1 MDVDGAI
8 DVRAGSVRRSR
19 VVRAPRCWRYVGGKC
34 PAGNGGKRAVLRE
47 EHEVSR
53 KAIAQGRP
61 ECSRCPVCSCAFL
74 FCANRTRDRGC
85 SKHPVFPV
93 PSEQEGGKLQ
103 ANLGR
108 ITSRECETVSTVIA
122 SAAKQSMF
130 RHKERM
136 DCFAALAMT
145 WKEPSSP
152 VGSFGYESSA
162 RCRLAHKSCRV
173 SLPCGAADRTGAFF
187 AAISPPASAIT
198 ETETTRST
206 MASTSLRSHCPSDN
220 LVSRSFSRMV

>member
-85 SKHPVFPV
+85 SKHPVFPAPLNKRAGSFWQTSGAMRRENAKTCFRRMGGAKRY
-93 PSEQEGGKLQ
+93 PSPHALALTGIASLHPSYGTEGG
-103 ANLGR
+103 GR
-108 ITSRECETVSTVIA
+108 EVAVS
-122 SAAKQSMF
+122 K
-130 RHKERM
+130 
-136 DCFAALAMT
+136 
-145 WKEPSSP
+145 
-152 VGSFGYESSA
+152 A
-162 RCRLAHKSCRV
+162 R
-173 SLPCGAADRTGAFF
+173 GTGRDHLSGHGTPAPG
-187 AAISPPASAIT
+187 PP
-198 ETETTRST
+198 
-206 MASTSLRSHCPSDN
+206 
-220 LVSRSFSRMV
+220 

>member
-1 MDVDGAI
+1 ML
-8 DVRAGSVRRSR
+8 
-19 VVRAPRCWRYVGGKC
+19 PLPCM
-34 PAGNGGKRAVLRE
+34 L
-47 EHEVSR
+47 
-53 KAIAQGRP
+53 
-61 ECSRCPVCSCAFL
+61 VCSFV
-74 FCANRTRDRGC
+74 CANRTRDRGC

-136 DCFAALAMT
+136 DCFAEPVIRRRCAPTGWLAMT
-145 WKEPSSP
+145 WKEPLSP

-187 AAISPPASAIT
+187 GCVSPPASAIT
-198 ETETTRST
+198 ETETTRPT